1 MNFFLFYYIA
11 FLILNFFLF
20 KYFIK
25 FAKTFKIIDKKNNF
39 NNSATVTSGGLIIYL
54 NLIIGNIL
62 FYFFCDGYVNNIPH
76 NLVITFIFFTF
87 LFIISFIDDKKPID
101 PKIRLALQILV
112 VYFSLTSLK
121 IYELQI
127 PLKISILLVVLL
139 WTYIIN
145 IINFIDGVDGFA
157 NTQIIFIFLNILLV
171 NYNLNIEIFSKYFSL
186 VLLPCLF
193 IFSYFNKPHA
203 KLYLGDAG
211 SIPLGFLVGYTILEL
226 LILKHYTIAIS
237 LIIYPLID
245 CTITLIKRI
254 GDGLL
259 PWVNRKDYIFSKL
272 QVIDNNNKFYIF
284 KINIIFNFL
293 NLSFIL
299 LQLVLGK
306 YFFLCNIFLTFI
318 TISIYNSNKKLF

>member
-25 FAKTFKIIDKKNNF
+25 FAKKYKIIDKKNNF

-62 FYFFCDGYVNNIPH
+62 FYFFYDSYAANIPR

-101 PKIRLALQILV
+101 PKIRLALQIIV

-127 PLKISILLVVLL
+127 PLKISILLAVLL

-145 IINFIDGVDGFA
+145 IINFIDGVDGFL
-157 NTQIIFIFLNILLV
+157 NTQIIFIFLNILLI
-171 NYNLNIEIFSKYFSL
+171 NYNLNIEIFSKYLSL
-186 VLLPCLF
+186 VLLPCLL

-226 LILKHYTIAIS
+226 LILKHYTIAAS

-245 CTITLIKRI
+245 CTVTLIKRI
-254 GDGLL
+254 GDSLL
-259 PWVNRKDYIFSKL
+259 PWISRKDYIFSKL

-293 NLSFIL
+293 NLIFIL
-299 LQLVLGK
+299 LQLLFSK

>member
-25 FAKTFKIIDKKNNF
+25 FAEIFKIIDKKNNF

-62 FYFFCDGYVNNIPH
+62 FYFFYDSYINNIPH
-76 NLVITFIFFTF
+76 NLVITFVFFTF
-87 LFIISFIDDKKPID
+87 LFIISFLDDIRPID

-157 NTQIIFIFLNILLV
+157 NTQIIFIFLNILLI
-171 NYNLNIEIFSKYFSL
+171 NYNLNIEIFSKYLSL
-186 VLLPCLF
+186 ILLPCLL

-254 GDGLL
+254 RNGLL
-259 PWVNRKDYIFSKL
+259 PWVSRKDYIFSKL

-299 LQLVLGK
+299 LQLLFGK
-306 YFFLCNIFLTFI
+306 YFFFFNIFLAFI

>member
-25 FAKTFKIIDKKNNF
+25 FAKIFKIIDKKNNF

-54 NLIIGNIL
+54 NLIIGNII
-62 FYFFCDGYVNNIPH
+62 FYFFYDSYINNIPH
-76 NLVITFIFFTF
+76 NLVITFVFFTF
-87 LFIISFIDDKKPID
+87 LFIISFIDDRKPID

-157 NTQIIFIFLNILLV
+157 NTQIIFIFLNILLI
-171 NYNLNIEIFSKYFSL
+171 NYNLNIEIFSKYLSL
-186 VLLPCLF
+186 ILLPCLL

-226 LILKHYTIAIS
+226 LILKHYTIAAS

-254 GDGLL
+254 GNGLL
-259 PWVNRKDYIFSKL
+259 PWVSRKDYIFSKL

-299 LQLVLGK
+299 LQLLFGK
-306 YFFLCNIFLTFI
+306 YFFFCNIFLTFI